1 MAIKHSRISVI
12 GCGWLGFP
20 LAKEL
25 VRKKYKVK
33 GSTRSEE
40 KLEILRD
47 ASIQPYQLKLS
58 DELCVND
65 KRLFDCDIVVI
76 NIPPGRAGNAII
88 TSYSRKITLLIREL
102 KAFEIGKIIFISST
116 GVYQNNL
123 EKVDE
128 SIVCQ
133 PDKPSGQAV
142 LYGERVVQESG
153 ISYTILR
160 MAGLVGGSR
169 QPGNWFK
176 GKHDIPGGDT
186 PVNMVHQEDCIKA
199 IIRLIEMRKGQSDIY
214 NICADK
220 HPLKKEFY
228 DHQSKKIG
236 VPSPS
241 FRSGVLPHK
250 IVSNQKFKDDFGYTY
265 VHPDPNLF

>member
-25 VRKKYKVK
+25 VRKMYKVK

-40 KLEILRD
+40 KLVVLKG

-58 DELCVND
+58 DELYVDD
-65 KRLFDCDIVVI
+65 KRLFDCDIAVV
-76 NIPPGRAGNAII
+76 NIPPGRGGDSII
-88 TSYSRKITLLIREL
+88 TSYSRKIALLLEEL
-102 KAFEIGKIIFISST
+102 KTSEIEKIIFISST
-116 GVYQNNL
+116 GVYQNNF
-123 EKVDE
+123 EKVSE
-128 SIVCQ
+128 TTVCK

-142 LYGERVVQESG
+142 LSGERVVQKSG
-153 ISYTILR
+153 LSYTIVRL
-160 MAGLVGGSR
+160 AGLVGGSR

-176 GKHDIPGGDT
+176 GKDEVPGGDT
-186 PVNMVHQEDCIKA
+186 PVNMVHQEDCINT
-199 IIRLIEMRKGQSDIY
+199 IIRMVEIREEQSDIY